1 MIGLAGFFFGLPA
14 QIFQRNSGKK
24 RQAVSLKLM
33 GSSQQRQKEH
43 NSLVKLGCFV
53 DESMIQQGETRR
65 CWFLVWESGDV
76 YHHSDTRFQNAH
88 AAIVSTNV
96 RTFNPKRK

>member
-53 DESMIQQGETRR
+53 FRGVVNDTTMRDATM
-65 CWFLVWESGDV
+65 LVSRLW
-76 YHHSDTRFQNAH
+76 R
-88 AAIVSTNV
+88 AAAY
-96 RTFNPKRK
+96 